1 MARGNL
7 LKVKYTSSNLAMS
20 DNLVIFPVV
29 SHQWLQKKFYH
40 FNVLFIKCTATK
52 SLHWHRRT
60 VCKTDL
66 VAFVGRELWRHQA
79 EKRRA
84 NHSQKVVMWVS
95 QKQRAKWN
103 FQVNLTTWP
112 SEPRAKAQDL
122 YVIYWYIAAMEIFS
136 ILLRNSLNTPVY
148 LEFWMVQKSLS
159 TPPVFSVEKHSQFKT
174 KECKNC
180 FFFLTFSLLSPHHS
194 LGLLSMLRSDW
205 LSYY

>member
-1 MARGNL
+1 MITSTFCLLNARLQNHYTDIEVFVKQIL
-7 LKVKYTSSNLAMS
+7 LLLLAVNS
-20 DNLVIFPVV
+20 DVI
-29 SHQWLQKKFYH
+29 KRK
-40 FNVLFIKCTATK
+40 
-52 SLHWHRRT
+52 
-60 VCKTDL
+60 
-66 VAFVGRELWRHQA
+66 
-79 EKRRA
+79 KRRV
-84 NHSQKVVMWVS
+84 NHSQKVVMRVS
-95 QKQRAKWN
+95 QKQRSKSN

-174 KECKNC
+174 KEYKNC
-180 FFFLTFSLLSPHHS
+180 FFFLTFSFLSPHHS

>member
-1 MARGNL
+1 MRCLIISLFFPWCLINNYRKNLITSTFCLLNARLQNHYTDIEEVFVKQIL
-7 LKVKYTSSNLAMS
+7 LLLLAVNS
-20 DNLVIFPVV
+20 DG
-29 SHQWLQKKFYH
+29 
-40 FNVLFIKCTATK
+40 IKRK
-52 SLHWHRRT
+52 
-60 VCKTDL
+60 
-66 VAFVGRELWRHQA
+66 
-79 EKRRA
+79 KRRV

-95 QKQRAKWN
+95 QKQRAKSN

-174 KECKNC
+174 KESKNC
-180 FFFLTFSLLSPHHS
+180 FFFSPSPSFLLFTPSVYYQCYV
-194 LGLLSMLRSDW
+194 LIGWATTRLYMLC
-205 LSYY
+205 YYFRL

>member
-1 MARGNL
+1 
-7 LKVKYTSSNLAMS
+7 MS

-60 VCKTDL
+60 VCRTDL
-66 VAFVGRELWRHQA
+66 VAFVGRELWRHQE
-79 EKRRA
+79 EKRRV

-95 QKQRAKWN
+95 QKQRPKWN
-103 FQVNLTTWP
+103 FQVNLSTWP

-136 ILLRNSLNTPVY
+136 ILLRNSPNTPFY

-180 FFFLTFSLLSPHHS
+180 FFFSHLLPF
-194 LGLLSMLRSDW
+194 LLITPSVYYQCYVLIGWATTRLDMLR
-205 LSYY
+205 YYFR